1 VLVEEIKSL
10 NSRPEPE
17 SGVNPADVEKQIEDA
32 LKAQEKKMD
41 EQEKLKT
48 KKLYD

>member
-1 VLVEEIKSL
+1 MLVEEIKSL

-17 SGVNPADVEKQIEDA
+17 SGVNPAEVEKQIEDA
-32 LKAQEKKMD
+32 LKAQEEKME
-41 EQEKLKT
+41 EQERVKT